1 MFFCYCLRPS
11 RVEGEKEYVVKGKRI
26 KQRRKQTCIK
36 GPEERWKMKERHEK
50 PGNQSEKRT
59 ERQVGMVIV
68 LSVT

>member
-1 MFFCYCLRPS
+1 MKKTDVY
-11 RVEGEKEYVVKGKRI
+11 KGP
-26 KQRRKQTCIK
+26 RRKMEDETK
-36 GPEERWKMKERHEK
+36 RHER